1 MCKIRPIQ
9 RVPGAVV
16 TGQDRVIFHPDRGN
30 VHFRMRK
37 GGEEEQWRKW
47 HARPHRRTDG
57 PAGNCIAR
65 IGRNC
70 ASVYLPRSSAAF
82 SVRSSVVPRPR
93 VRAPM
98 SSFLC
103 PLTIVNRRPPVPA
116 PPPSVRRRFTL
127 PREARGLFPENGS
140 QIERNFQ
147 GTNRGPGLNRVAVLR
162 LMGD

>member
-16 TGQDRVIFHPDRGN
+16 SGQDRVIFHPDRGN

-70 ASVYLPRSSAAF
+70 ASVYLPRSLAAF

-116 PPPSVRRRFTL
+116 YPAAHPSLSLLLLHPFADASRFRER
-127 PREARGLFPENGS
+127 REACSRRTG
-140 QIERNFQ
+140 RK
-147 GTNRGPGLNRVAVLR
+147 
-162 LMGD
+162 